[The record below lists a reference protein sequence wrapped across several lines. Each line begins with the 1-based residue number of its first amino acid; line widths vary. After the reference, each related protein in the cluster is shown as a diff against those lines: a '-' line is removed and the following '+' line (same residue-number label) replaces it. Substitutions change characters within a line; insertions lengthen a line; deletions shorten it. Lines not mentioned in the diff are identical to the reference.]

1 MSDLC
6 VGEGVVGED
15 GAEEEL
21 LLHLP
26 RRARLLREAP
36 EEPKYILSLS
46 KWGPVDP
53 TGLQGESWHRVPQ
66 EL

>member
-36 EEPKYILSLS
+36 EEPKYIPCCTTMFSMFY
-46 KWGPVDP
+46 K
-53 TGLQGESWHRVPQ
+53 E
-66 EL
+66 EK